1 MTQTKTVSTRIDNN
15 VHNLFTDYCNHQGVT
30 MSQML
35 NQFVNDVVTQ
45 NKDLIDSS
53 QCSIDS
59 DEGKEPTK
67 PQIFSQVTPL
77 EEELKQ
83 LQNKN
88 IRVMRVQEL
97 NQNFAKHID
106 ELKQAIQN
114 LKTNMDK
121 KLEEDR
127 MKKGMD
133 CFTND
138 SCFTL

>member
-59 DEGKEPTK
+59 DEEKEPTK

-77 EEELKQ
+77 EEEMKS

-88 IRVMRVQEL
+88 IRVMMVQEL
-97 NQNFAKHID
+97 NQDFAKHID
-106 ELKQAIQN
+106 ELKQAIQKLN
-114 LKTNMDK
+114 TRFDK
-121 KLEEDR
+121 KLEEDN
-127 MKKGMD
+127 MKNLMAH
-133 CFTND
+133 FNNH
-138 SCFTL
+138 SSFY